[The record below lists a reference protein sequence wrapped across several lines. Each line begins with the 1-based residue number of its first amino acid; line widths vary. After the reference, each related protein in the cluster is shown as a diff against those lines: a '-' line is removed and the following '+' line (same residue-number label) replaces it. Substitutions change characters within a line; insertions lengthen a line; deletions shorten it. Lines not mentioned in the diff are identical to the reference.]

1 MNMENFFEVVN
12 NKFIIPVIFRGETVN
27 KYELHTKVL
36 DCDIR
41 VAYFAC
47 VRLEYILG
55 QLQKENLRDENIQTI
70 FKLKTIKNTI
80 LTKWKKQ
87 LEK

>member
-1 MNMENFFEVVN
+1 MENFFEVVKD
-12 NKFIIPVIFRGETVN
+12 KFIIPVMFRGEIVN
-27 KYELHTKVL
+27 EYELHTKVL

-47 VRLEYILG
+47 IRLEYILG
-55 QLQKENLRDENIQTI
+55 ELQKEDLRNENVQTI